1 MATLAPV
8 IPLQRN
14 ATPDPCEII
23 AGLMLS
29 SGITPDRLEG
39 ATAHLA
45 AVVPSTAQFRRGVI
59 AAYFDLKPP
68 S

>member
-1 MATLAPV
+1 MATLALVPS
-8 IPLQRN
+8 QTE
-14 ATPDPCEII
+14 TPAPSPCQII

-39 ATAHLA
+39 A
-45 AVVPSTAQFRRGVI
+45 
-59 AAYFDLKPP
+59 YFDLNPRA